1 MKAHPWKQG
10 PADPGVQRDRGG
22 KLRNA
27 AARRE
32 RSATEVNLYTNSRP
46 PTLPVVVRSAVT
58 LTALE
63 RARLEALLARRFP
76 GAGPFRYELDPSLLG
91 GIWLRVGDRVIDGS
105 LSGRLRDLRGIMGNA

>member
-10 PADPGVQRDRGG
+10 PVEPNVQRGATR
-22 KLRNA
+22 LRHT

-32 RSATEVNLYTNSRP
+32 RPASETGLYTNTHP
-46 PTLPVVVRSAVT
+46 PTQPVVVRSAVS

-76 GAGPFRYELDPSLLG
+76 GAGSFRYELDPSLLG

-105 LSGRLRDLRGIMGNA
+105 LSGRLRDLQSVMRDS